1 MCHTFENT
9 EQSNTRAQKSTDKI
23 QLQGNVRDHIFS
35 QHPYASTDV
44 VINLEH
50 SNINEHSYA
59 QMHEQQI
66 NGVNNAG
73 YISDEH
79 TYASRTSQ
87 FTHCHS
93 SLSESS
99 TISHNLENAN
109 SKNYSNIHTYSSINI
124 SGPLRKEPCQGSI
137 SKTLPANDT
146 VQIQDEANFKTQT
159 MTANSNAHNFKSTQN
174 TSRKRSAQQSLHNPS
189 PTFQKQNKREK
200 HGIFLSEQEKK
211 LQEAVENLVC
221 HMKCQHK
228 MKLILSSKIERK
240 D

>member
-1 MCHTFENT
+1 
-9 EQSNTRAQKSTDKI
+9 
-23 QLQGNVRDHIFS
+23 
-35 QHPYASTDV
+35 
-44 VINLEH
+44 
-50 SNINEHSYA
+50 
-59 QMHEQQI
+59 
-66 NGVNNAG
+66 
-73 YISDEH
+73 
-79 TYASRTSQ
+79 
-87 FTHCHS
+87 
-93 SLSESS
+93 
-99 TISHNLENAN
+99 
-109 SKNYSNIHTYSSINI
+109 
-124 SGPLRKEPCQGSI
+124 
-137 SKTLPANDT
+137 
-146 VQIQDEANFKTQT
+146 